1 MRITII
7 AAMGRNRVIGT
18 EAGLPW
24 RLPRELRQFRALTI
38 GKPVVMGRTTFQ
50 HIGRPLPDRANI
62 VLTRQQQYAPE
73 GVHVAHSVDEALEAA
88 RREGRRL
95 KADEVM
101 VIGGEEVYRAFL
113 PLADR
118 MYLTVV
124 DGEFE
129 GTAVFPLEALR
140 GSRWVESARRDFPA
154 DERNR
159 YACTV
164 WHLDRVTEGEGG
176 PTNLPELLGVE

>member
-18 EAGLPW
+18 ESGLPW
-24 RLPRELRQFRALTI
+24 HLPRELKQFRALTI
-38 GKPVVMGRTTFQ
+38 GKPVIVGRTTFQ

-62 VLTRQQQYAPE
+62 VLTRQTHYAPE
-73 GVHVAHSVDEALEAA
+73 GVQVARSVEQALDVA
-88 RREGRRL
+88 RRDGRRL

-101 VIGGEEVYRAFL
+101 VIGGEEVYRSFL

-129 GTAVFPLEALR
+129 GTAVFPLEVLR
-140 GSRWVESARRDFPA
+140 GSRWAAAACQSFPA
-154 DERNR
+154 NERNR
-159 YACTV
+159 HACTT
-164 WHLDRVTEGEGG
+164 WHLDRVREGEDD
-176 PTNLPELLGVE
+176 PTPLARLLGVE